1 MRSTLLPFVLC
12 AVSLAS
18 FADLV
23 LGSPAPDGLVKRA
36 DPCAAIGNQT
46 WVAPSAVRACF
57 ESFPVN
63 QTIKSNV
70 RGNVSLTGP
79 FYEV

>member
-1 MRSTLLPFVLC
+1 MIYPFFLVSFSSVVL
-12 AVSLAS
+12 ATSAIVSR
-18 FADLV
+18 DT
-23 LGSPAPDGLVKRA
+23 
-36 DPCAAIGNQT
+36 DPCTDIGGQK

-70 RGNVSLTGP
+70 GNFSQSIMLLQL
-79 FYEV
+79 